1 MSQTTL
7 LPDTPFWR
15 AYQGRASGL
24 LKWEDVDALWPLL
37 AAQPDA
43 WYVYDLEIAVPTAP
57 FSATEFTAFLPQAEA
72 LVNARRDRSHS
83 GAIYIDNH
91 NTPTF
96 IKIFDPSNM
105 GTSCGGDHDMIFPR
119 FILSKIQPDPRPAPS
134 PGNKSFLGKLILGKQ
149 A

>member
-1 MSQTTL
+1 MNQTT

-24 LKWEDVDALWPLL
+24 LNWQDVDALWPLL
-37 AAQPDA
+37 SAQPNG
-43 WYVYDLEIAVPTAP
+43 WYVYDLEKAVPTAP
-57 FSATEFTAFLPQAEA
+57 FSAADFTTFLPQAEA

-83 GAIYIDNH
+83 GAIYLDNR

-96 IKIFDPSNM
+96 IKIFDPANM

-119 FILSKIQPDPRPAPS
+119 YILSKIQPDPRPTPS
-134 PGNKSFLGKLILGKQ
+134 PAKKSFFGKLILRKQ